1 MSRSGLVSE
10 PRGKKEMGEGNN
22 DGNYGADYD
31 NGDVGNNDIGVNVVI
46 LLLLKVMVMV
56 NGIMIMR

>member
-1 MSRSGLVSE
+1 
-10 PRGKKEMGEGNN
+10 MGEGNN